1 MLQELRGSANL
12 QKKCNANLI
21 VDQRLW
27 VPTEC
32 RPGYHRQHILLARK
46 STVVMV
52 DSSFIIAGSRTFGV
66 ELANQVEPLRKPE
79 HWDL

>member
-1 MLQELRGSANL
+1 M
-12 QKKCNANLI
+12 
-21 VDQRLW
+21 
-27 VPTEC
+27 
-32 RPGYHRQHILLARK
+32 
-46 STVVMV
+46 VMV